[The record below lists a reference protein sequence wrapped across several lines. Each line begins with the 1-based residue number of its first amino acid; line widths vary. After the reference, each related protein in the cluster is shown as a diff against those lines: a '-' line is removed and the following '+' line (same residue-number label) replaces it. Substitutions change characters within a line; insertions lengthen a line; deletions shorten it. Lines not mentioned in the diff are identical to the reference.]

1 MNTLVEKVRFAVSA
15 ENDDFFRDSTI
26 VEYLNRAQDRVI
38 SQLIMQETD
47 AKAGRTMRAL
57 DNLRYVK
64 DDTTLTEDTNAGSA
78 DYIEQDVD
86 ITSIDAKEILYISFL
101 KSGTQPVRAKEL
113 SSQDLMLLNWGNI
126 KPSSYEAYYFVKG
139 GDKVTLFADVIPA
152 SSVLWVHYIKKATD
166 IASNTTTLA
175 ELPLQLENA
184 VVYGACEMMAIQ
196 EQRENTANFASLY
209 EEEIQLN
216 AY

>member
-38 SQLIMQETD
+38 SQLIMKETD

-64 DDTTLTEDTNAGSA
+64 DDTSLSENANVDGD

-86 ITSIDAKEILYISFL
+86 ITSINAKEILYVGFL
-101 KSGTQPVRAKEL
+101 KAGTDPVRAKEL

-126 KPSSYEAYYFVKG
+126 KPSSYESYYFVKG
-139 GDKVTLFADVIPA
+139 GDKITLFADNVPA
-152 SSVLWVHYIKKATD
+152 SSVLWIHYIKKASEID
-166 IASNTTTLA
+166 SGTTALA

-196 EQRENTANFASLY
+196 EQRENTANFAALY
-209 EEEIQLN
+209 EEEIELN